1 MLLRYIVQTSA
12 SDVLEQLGHI
22 NRIILWMAEHER
34 INICHNGIIMLESV
48 RLALEDPQHA
58 EEKLQEERAI
68 RQQNIENL

>member
-1 MLLRYIVQTSA
+1 MILRDIVQTSS

-22 NRIILWMAEHER
+22 NRIILWMTEHER
-34 INICHNGIIMLESV
+34 INMCHNGIIMLESV

-58 EEKLQEERAI
+58 EDKLLEERAV